1 MEENNQDAVAV
12 DLVYVEVGATGGDKQ
27 RLHRT
32 QAKCPGN
39 TGATQL
45 PLVSGDTGATQLPLV
60 SES

>member
-45 PLVSGDTGATQLPLV
+45 PLVS
-60 SES
+60 ES